1 MGNDVVTNA
10 WIDPMATGAPS
21 KRGSSVCTF
30 DQRTGKLMLYGGVTQ
45 PSGTPT
51 GQAWEY
57 NPILRQWRQL
67 APSPNPGNLTFAGS
81 TYSPGVGG
89 MFFFGSVLAVVMTAQ
104 LFFSEMD
111 NKTALTLLAKPLSRA
126 EFLLGKFFGAW
137 AVLGVFVVV
146 LASLL
151 GAVLWAREIELVAAA
166 EQAGKIPTT
175 FSAGGLVEFVL
186 LQWLR
191 LGVVTAIVL
200 ALSSLARTFL
210 FAVVVGALAVVAGQ
224 LQWIAQD
231 AVLKPTDSVIYEAFL
246 WVSCRLIPNLQQFNI
261 GDALV
266 LGSAGV
272 PTGAVV
278 TVAFSGFFYMAAY
291 LFVGALIFRRR
302 EI

>member
-1 MGNDVVTNA
+1 MKDSLRRTL
-10 WIDPMATGAPS
+10 WISRITFLEAVRQRFFAFLMVLGAAMVL
-21 KRGSSVCTF
+21 SSVSFRVF
-30 DQRTGKLMLYGGVTQ
+30 DFGHGELKFIADFG
-45 PSGTPT
+45 
-51 GQAWEY
+51 
-57 NPILRQWRQL
+57 
-67 APSPNPGNLTFAGS
+67 F
-81 TYSPGVGG
+81 GG

-137 AVLGVFVVV
+137 AVLGVFVIV

-151 GAVLWAREIELVAAA
+151 GAVLWGREVELVAAA

-175 FSAGGLVEFVL
+175 FSATGLAEFAC
-186 LQWLR
+186 LQWVR

-200 ALSSLARTFL
+200 AVSSLARTFL
-210 FAVVVGALAVVAGQ
+210 FAVVIGSLAVVAGQ

-231 AVLKPTDSVIYEAFL
+231 AVLKPSDSAAYEAFVWL
-246 WVSCRLIPNLQQFNI
+246 SSRLIPNLQQFNI

-272 PTGAVV
+272 PDGAVAMVVLSGLFYV
-278 TVAFSGFFYMAAY
+278 TAY
-291 LFVGALIFRRR
+291 LFIGALIFRRR

>member
-1 MGNDVVTNA
+1 MKASLQRILWISKVTFLEA
-10 WIDPMATGAPS
+10 VRQRFFAFLMVLGTAMVL
-21 KRGSSVCTF
+21 SSVSFRVF
-30 DQRTGKLMLYGGVTQ
+30 DFGHGELKFIADFG
-45 PSGTPT
+45 
-51 GQAWEY
+51 
-57 NPILRQWRQL
+57 
-67 APSPNPGNLTFAGS
+67 F
-81 TYSPGVGG
+81 GG

-175 FSAGGLVEFVL
+175 FSASGLLEFVA

-231 AVLKPTDSVIYEAFL
+231 AVLKPTDSVVYEAFL

-272 PTGAVV
+272 PAGAVS
-278 TVAFSGFFYMAAY
+278 TVAMSGLFYMVAY

>member
-1 MGNDVVTNA
+1 MKESFRRTL
-10 WIDPMATGAPS
+10 WISRITFLEAVRQRFFAFLLVLSAAMVL
-21 KRGSSVCTF
+21 SSVSFRVF
-30 DQRTGKLMLYGGVTQ
+30 DFGHGELKFIADFG
-45 PSGTPT
+45 
-51 GQAWEY
+51 
-57 NPILRQWRQL
+57 
-67 APSPNPGNLTFAGS
+67 F
-81 TYSPGVGG
+81 GG

-200 ALSSLARTFL
+200 ALSSLARTVL

-272 PTGAVV
+272 PAGAVV

>member
-1 MGNDVVTNA
+1 MKESFRRTL
-10 WIDPMATGAPS
+10 WISRITFLEAVRQRFFAFLLVLSAAMVL
-21 KRGSSVCTF
+21 SSVSFRVF
-30 DQRTGKLMLYGGVTQ
+30 DFGHGELKFIADFG
-45 PSGTPT
+45 
-51 GQAWEY
+51 
-57 NPILRQWRQL
+57 
-67 APSPNPGNLTFAGS
+67 F
-81 TYSPGVGG
+81 GG

-231 AVLKPTDSVIYEAFL
+231 AVLKPTDSVIDEAFL

-272 PTGAVV
+272 PAGAVV

>member
-1 MGNDVVTNA
+1 MKESFRRTL
-10 WIDPMATGAPS
+10 WISRITFLEAVRQRFFAFLLVLSAAMVL
-21 KRGSSVCTF
+21 SSVSFRVF
-30 DQRTGKLMLYGGVTQ
+30 DFGHGELKFIADFG
-45 PSGTPT
+45 
-51 GQAWEY
+51 
-57 NPILRQWRQL
+57 
-67 APSPNPGNLTFAGS
+67 F
-81 TYSPGVGG
+81 GG

-272 PTGAVV
+272 PAGAVA
-278 TVAFSGFFYMAAY
+278 TVALSGLFYMAAY